1 MTGPLDS
8 FRRDL
13 LITQGCC
20 ADIDNLLQT
29 EVAAN
34 VDIQIKAQ
42 ACRAAKNLAREKR
55 GRACFN
61 QLLVCERIVALLK
74 DRKTSSSYD
83 IHLNGI
89 RALANLALNKRM
101 QTLII
106 QAVSQAFTGCATQ
119 YHPTPKMSTQ
129 KHVCTILLQTLDV
142 GYLRTDFVHYG
153 AT

>member
-1 MTGPLDS
+1 MRTD
-8 FRRDL
+8 
-13 LITQGCC
+13 
-20 ADIDNLLQT
+20 
-29 EVAAN
+29 VAATT

-42 ACRAAKNLAREKR
+42 ACRAAQNLAREER

-61 QLLVCERIVALLK
+61 ELSVCERIIKLLK

-106 QAVSQAFTGCATQ
+106 QAVSDAFVD
-119 YHPTPKMSTQ
+119 HPTEHHTTTQ
-129 KHVCTILLQTLDV
+129 HKHAKHV
-142 GYLRTDFVHYG
+142 
-153 AT
+153 

>member
-1 MTGPLDS
+1 LTGPLDS

-29 EVAAN
+29 KVVMD

-42 ACRAAKNLAREKR
+42 ACRAAKNLAREER

-61 QLLVCERIVALLK
+61 ELFVCERIIKLLK

-106 QAVSQAFTGCATQ
+106 QAVSETFVD
-119 YHPTPKMSTQ
+119 H
-129 KHVCTILLQTLDV
+129 QT
-142 GYLRTDFVHYG
+142 
-153 AT
+153 